1 MNIDYHQHGWICSVV
16 NEFDNALLDWLAELP
31 DEDWPQV
38 RAMSFPQLAAIVA
51 AQAQLHASKGINQ
64 PR

>member
-16 NEFDNALLDWLAELP
+16 SEFDNALLDWLAELP
-31 DEDWPQV
+31 DADYPAV
-38 RAMSFPQLAAIVA
+38 RAMSFAQIAAIVA
-51 AQAQLHASKGINQ
+51 AQAQHHAAHGINQ